1 MIFVFYGSIALGAS
15 LLVLDL
21 RGVLRVAPAPLQGC
35 RLIASLAVLLLAVA
49 SVATLAYVAPGG
61 PSLLLIVVIA
71 TYLIGGGLYLTTLF
85 VERGHRSD
93 RIRRLAYA
101 SLLVVGLIPSF
112 VLLALAPAT
121 ALAGLGLVRPR
132 GPDPVPDGR
141 AVRLS
146 HPRTAKCRR
155 PRLDGSGGPSEGSL
169 STVPGER

>member
-1 MIFVFYGSIALGAS
+1 MIFVFYGAIALGAS

-21 RGVLRVAPAPLQGC
+21 RGVLRVAPAPFQGC

-49 SVATLAYVAPGG
+49 SVATLAPVGPGG
-61 PSLLLIVVIA
+61 PSLLLTVAIA

-85 VERGHRSD
+85 VERGPRSD

-132 GPDPVPDGR
+132 GPDPVH
-141 AVRLS
+141 A
-146 HPRTAKCRR
+146 AC
-155 PRLDGSGGPSEGSL
+155 
-169 STVPGER
+169 